1 MDKKDI
7 EAFIALQRGKVQPGC
22 SSGAGCVA
30 EKGIIVGH
38 VENQSP
44 RKSTNN
50 ILGTAADAVK
60 WDTTGV
66 TAPHPL
72 MWALVLQAMWLTK
85 LIVLTQLFIHVVSA

>member
-1 MDKKDI
+1 
-7 EAFIALQRGKVQPGC
+7 
-22 SSGAGCVA
+22 VA
-30 EKGIIVGH
+30 EKGIIVEH

-50 ILGTAADAVK
+50 DLDTAADAVQR
-60 WDTTGV
+60 DTTSV

>member
-1 MDKKDI
+1 
-7 EAFIALQRGKVQPGC
+7 
-22 SSGAGCVA
+22 VA

-50 ILGTAADAVK
+50 VLGTAADAVK

-85 LIVLTQLFIHVVSA
+85 LIVLTQLFINVVSV